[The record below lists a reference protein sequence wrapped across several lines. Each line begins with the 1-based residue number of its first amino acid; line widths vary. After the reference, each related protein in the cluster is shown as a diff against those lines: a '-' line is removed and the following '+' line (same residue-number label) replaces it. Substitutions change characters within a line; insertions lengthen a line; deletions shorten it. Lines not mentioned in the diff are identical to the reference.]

1 MTIGK
6 AATIGLAHISDCSSC
21 RSTAKQ
27 ADVMLQYD
35 GNTGNKC
42 TCFMFLKPTMM
53 SLKLLKL
60 WEEKIVESQDVR
72 NQVSS

>member
-1 MTIGK
+1 
-6 AATIGLAHISDCSSC
+6 
-21 RSTAKQ
+21 
-27 ADVMLQYD
+27 
-35 GNTGNKC
+35 
-42 TCFMFLKPTMM
+42 MFLKPTMM